1 MWKKDKKSKIM
12 TGILTV
18 VLLILTALAFI
29 AERGAWFDLPLGLL
43 LSLLS

>member
-29 AERGAWFDLPLGLL
+29 AGEFTCC
-43 LSLLS
+43 